1 MSFDPILAE
10 RRFGYGLSPVVAPVA
25 SVDAMLAGV
34 AGPDKMRARYP
45 LPPYR
50 HLREQLVL
58 NRRFRQYVREHPDTD
73 EGKAA
78 EQKLKQLRRR
88 MRLDRL
94 EWFGHSMLRRIN
106 TPAAFHERLA
116 TFWADHFTTIGKAG
130 LTVGA
135 PPLYV
140 EEAVRPFIAGRFAD
154 LLISAVTHPLMLHYL
169 DQNISVGENSP
180 AAQRK
185 GRKRGLNENL
195 AREVLEL
202 HTLGVEGPY
211 DQSDV
216 RAFANLLTGL
226 GGTRDFGF
234 RFRKNMVEPGPK
246 TLLGVTY
253 PHTGTIEPIHR
264 ALEDLSVHPATARH
278 IARKLAVHF
287 LSDTPPEN
295 LIDDLAAAY
304 TRSGGA
310 LMTVY
315 EALLNHPAAWAPEA
329 VNIRPPL
336 EFVSSAMRSLA
347 VTEDAFTALRPRD
360 LNALFLKPLRVMGY
374 EYQRPG
380 GPDGWPEEDDAWVTP
395 QGVAARLEWAVNA
408 PARLLPELPDPRDFV
423 VQTLGDAVPAELDF
437 AARAAENRAVAIG
450 LVLASPAMQRR

>member
-1 MSFDPILAE
+1 MSFDPTLAE

-34 AGPDKMRARYP
+34 AGQDSMRARYP

-50 HLREQLVL
+50 YLRDQLVR
-58 NRRFRQYVREHPDTD
+58 NRRFRQYARENPDTE

-78 EQKLKQLRRR
+78 GEKLKQLRRE

-94 EWFGHSMLRRIN
+94 AWFGNSMLRRIN

-116 TFWADHFTTIGKAG
+116 AFWADHFTTIGKAG

-169 DQNISVGENSP
+169 DQNISAGENSP
-180 AAQRK
+180 AAQRR
-185 GRKRGLNENL
+185 GRRRGLNENL

-211 DQSDV
+211 DQTDV

-246 TLLGVTY
+246 TVLSVTY
-253 PHTGTIEPIHR
+253 PYTGTIEPIHR
-264 ALEDLSVHPATARH
+264 ALEDLALHASTARH
-278 IARKLAVHF
+278 LARKLAVHF
-287 LSDTPPEN
+287 LSDTPPEP
-295 LIDDLAAAY
+295 LIDEVATAYLA
-304 TRSGGA
+304 SGGA
-310 LMTVY
+310 LMPTY
-315 EALLNHPAAWAPEA
+315 EALLTHPSAWDAEA

-336 EFVSSAMRSLA
+336 EFISTALRSLS
-347 VTEDAFTALRPRD
+347 VPETALTGMRPRD
-360 LNALFLKPLRVMGY
+360 LNALFLRPMRVMGF

-408 PARLLPELPDPRDFV
+408 PARLLSDLPDPRDFV
-423 VQTLGDAVPAELDF
+423 VQALGEAIPPQLAFAVD
-437 AARAAENRAVAIG
+437 AAENRAVAIG

>member
-1 MSFDPILAE
+1 MPFDPILAE
-10 RRFGYGLSPVVAPVA
+10 RRFGYGLSPEVVPVS

-34 AGPDKMRARYP
+34 AGRDAMRARYP

-58 NRRFRQYVREHPDTD
+58 NRRFRQYARENPDTE

-78 EQKLKQLRRR
+78 EQKLQQLRRR

-94 EWFGHSMLRRIN
+94 AWFGHSMLRRIN
-106 TPAAFHERLA
+106 TQAAFHERLA
-116 TFWADHFTTIGKAG
+116 AFWADHFTTVGKAG

-169 DQNISVGENSP
+169 DQNISAGENSP
-180 AAQRK
+180 AAQRQ

-202 HTLGVEGPY
+202 HTLGVDGPY
-211 DQSDV
+211 EQTDV

-246 TLLGVTY
+246 TVLGVTY
-253 PHTGTIEPIHR
+253 PHTATIAPIHR
-264 ALEDLSVHPATARH
+264 ALEDLSLHPATARH
-278 IARKLAVHF
+278 ISRKLAVHF
-287 LSDTPPEN
+287 LADTPPEEV
-295 LIDDLAAAY
+295 IDQLAAAY
-304 TRSGGA
+304 LRNGGE
-310 LMTVY
+310 LMAVY
-315 EALLNHPAAWAPEA
+315 EALLSHPLAWVPEA

-336 EFVSSAMRSLA
+336 EFVGSALRSLA
-347 VTEDAFTALRPRD
+347 VPGPAFAGLRPRD
-360 LNALFLKPLRVMGY
+360 LNALFLQPLRVMGH

-408 PARLLPELPDPRDFV
+408 PARLLTELPDPRELV
-423 VQTLGDAVPAELDF
+423 VQALGGAVPPELEF
-437 AARAAENRAVAIG
+437 AVSAAENRAVAIG